1 MDNLEKQ
8 NLIPKFV
15 DENIYLDI
23 ESEINKNQKWLN
35 MKRSHG
41 RTVTVKDILCC
52 SVNCSDLFERYYS
65 FEIA

>member
-23 ESEINKNQKWLN
+23 ESEINKNQK
-35 MKRSHG
+35 
-41 RTVTVKDILCC
+41 
-52 SVNCSDLFERYYS
+52 
-65 FEIA
+65 